1 MKVWREDCGTRKSVL
16 TDQNTGLDLSK
27 SSITTQVK
35 LIQSSRLKQQPH
47 GPKATCA
54 TSTPSFDLLGDSGKR
69 CIQNRPH
76 ILLQYHHQQQHN
88 TADHIG
94 RSEDGV
100 WSTTTGL
107 QKKET
112 EIGARDYY

>member
-35 LIQSSRLKQQPH
+35 LIQSSRLKPQPH
-47 GPKATCA
+47 GPKATSA
-54 TSTPSFDLLGDSGKR
+54 TSTPSFDLLDDIGKR
-69 CIQNRPH
+69 C